1 MDRKRY
7 DSELGALS
15 ICIHQHSN
23 VKDRTMIFKRL
34 VPAAIFVA
42 ALAIPPSTSAY
53 AEADAESLVN
63 ALNAI
68 FGKHDGLRAAHTHG
82 FCVKGSFTPTA
93 EAASLSKAPH
103 FNSKTPVNVIGRFS
117 MGGGAPDASNAQKDN
132 VRGLA
137 LHFDIGDGNVT
148 DLVMISAPVFAAKD
162 PDQFLALLTT
172 VATKDKDKIG
182 AFFKANPN
190 ATRQA
195 EWLNARPVPASY
207 ATVNYW
213 GVHVFTF
220 ANAQGKKQAIKYK
233 ALPVGGEVGLSDD
246 EAKAKDPDFYRP
258 ELKERLAKGPAQ
270 FTLTAI
276 LGESG
281 DPADDPTVLWPE
293 DQRKSVT
300 LGTIS
305 ITGFEDDK
313 TCDAGIFDP
322 TNVVDGIEGPA
333 NDKIFPM
340 RSAAYGVSFARRTK

>member
-220 ANAQGKKQAIKYK
+220 ANAQGKK
-233 ALPVGGEVGLSDD
+233 
-246 EAKAKDPDFYRP
+246 
-258 ELKERLAKGPAQ
+258 
-270 FTLTAI
+270 
-276 LGESG
+276 
-281 DPADDPTVLWPE
+281 
-293 DQRKSVT
+293 
-300 LGTIS
+300 
-305 ITGFEDDK
+305 
-313 TCDAGIFDP
+313 
-322 TNVVDGIEGPA
+322 
-333 NDKIFPM
+333 
-340 RSAAYGVSFARRTK
+340 

>member
-1 MDRKRY
+1 
-7 DSELGALS
+7 
-15 ICIHQHSN
+15 
-23 VKDRTMIFKRL
+23 MIFKRL
-34 VPAAIFVA
+34 APAAMLIA
-42 ALAIPPSTSAY
+42 AFSIPSAAH

-63 ALNAI
+63 ALNAV
-68 FGKHDGLRAAHTHG
+68 FGKHDGVRSAHTHG
-82 FCVKGSFTPTA
+82 FCVKGNFVATA

-117 MGGGAPDASNAQKDN
+117 MGGGNPQAPNAQKDN
-132 VRGLA
+132 VRGLS
-137 LHFDIGDGNVT
+137 LHFDLGEGHTT
-148 DLVMISAPVFAAKD
+148 DLLMISAPVFVAKD

-182 AFFKANPN
+182 AFFKDHPN
-190 ATRQA
+190 STRQA
-195 EWLNARPVPASY
+195 AWLNARPVPASY

-213 GVHVFTF
+213 GIHAFTF
-220 ANAQGKKQAIKYK
+220 TNADGKTQIIKYK

-258 ELKERLAKGPAQ
+258 ELQQRLAKGPAQ

-276 LGESG
+276 LGEPG
-281 DPADDPTVLWPE
+281 DPLDDPTALWPE

-305 ITGFEDDK
+305 ITGLEDDA

-340 RSAAYGVSFARRTK
+340 RSAAYGVSFARRAK

>member
-1 MDRKRY
+1 
-7 DSELGALS
+7 
-15 ICIHQHSN
+15 
-23 VKDRTMIFKRL
+23 MIFKRL
-34 VPAAIFVA
+34 APVAIFIA
-42 ALAIPPSTSAY
+42 ALSILPSPSAH
-53 AEADAESLVN
+53 AEADAESLIN
-63 ALNAI
+63 ALNAV

-82 FCVKGSFTPTA
+82 FCVRGSFMPTA
-93 EAASLSKAPH
+93 EAAGLSKAPH
-103 FNSKTPVNVIGRFS
+103 FNSKSPVNVIGRFS

-132 VRGLA
+132 VRGFA
-137 LHFDIGDGNVT
+137 LHFDIGNGSMT
-148 DLVMISAPVFAAKD
+148 DLVMISAPVFVAKD
-162 PDQFLALLTT
+162 PDQFMALLTT

-190 ATRQA
+190 ATRQT

-220 ANAQGKKQAIKYK
+220 TNAEGKKQVIKYK

-258 ELKERLAKGPAQ
+258 ELKDRLAKGPAQ
-270 FTLTAI
+270 FKLTAI
-276 LGESG
+276 LGEPG
-281 DPADDPTVLWPE
+281 DPVDDPVDDPTAFWPE

-322 TNVVDGIEGPA
+322 TNVADGIEGPA

-340 RSAAYGVSFARRTK
+340 RSAAYAVSFARRTK